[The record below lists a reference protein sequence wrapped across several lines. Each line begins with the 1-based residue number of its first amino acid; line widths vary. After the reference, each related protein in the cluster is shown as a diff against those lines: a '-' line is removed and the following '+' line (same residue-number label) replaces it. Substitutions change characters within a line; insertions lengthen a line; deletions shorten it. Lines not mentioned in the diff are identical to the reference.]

1 MKPLSKLNL
10 TDRYPKLV
18 GSLFVVTYGRSGS
31 TILSKVLNSIPGAEI
46 KGENFHALLPIFEAI
61 QRARRT
67 KREHGEKKYPT
78 AASNPWY
85 GAEKIEPSVFENK
98 LVSAFIDTI
107 LNPSKDVRYIGFKEI
122 RYSSA
127 GKNLNRYLNFI
138 LSSFPN
144 AKIIFNTRCPLDTSS
159 SGWYKKMDQD
169 WVIQDLQS
177 QINKF
182 EEFHKN
188 NRENTFL
195 VRYED
200 FKGNPDYFESIF
212 NFIGEKTFD
221 RDLIESILNTKLTH
235 LKSTKQPSADD
246 SKNDI

>member
-1 MKPLSKLNL
+1 MNL
-10 TDRYPKLV
+10 TKHYPKLV

-61 QRARRT
+61 QRARRA
-67 KREHGEKKYPT
+67 KREHGGNDPT
-78 AASNPWY
+78 TLSNPWY
-85 GAEKIEPSVFENK
+85 GAEKIQPSVFQDK
-98 LVSAFIDTI
+98 LVSAYIDNI
-107 LNPSKDVRYIGFKEI
+107 LNPSKDVRYIGCKEI

-144 AKIIFNTRCPLDTSS
+144 AKIIFNTRNPLDTSS

-200 FKGNPDYFESIF
+200 FKGNPDYFKSLF

-221 RDLIESILNTKLTH
+221 RDAIERVLNTQLTH
-235 LKSTKQPSADD
+235 LNSIKQPSADD